1 MKEVIS
7 RKTKKV
13 LASILLALSVFGI
26 GSFTSNFI
34 KQQKEVKQYTNTI
47 VVDDIK
53 VLEEKAVVEDVQG
66 LGNLEILKLNVNKNI
81 KIKEGKVFKKEQT
94 IKFKS
99 ECIFKVDLTKLT
111 KDNVVINENEIK
123 IFIAEPTLD
132 VSFLEDKTEFG
143 EVETK
148 WYDLGNKI
156 DMTMEEMENIKAK
169 LKDEIYISAM
179 EELET
184 AKEKTASAIESV
196 LLNLTKENYK
206 VNVIFIK

>member
-1 MKEVIS
+1 MIS

-13 LASILLALSVFGI
+13 LASILLALSIFGI

-34 KQQKEVKQYTNTI
+34 KQQKEARQYTNTI

-53 VLEEKAVVEDVQG
+53 VLEEKAIVEDIQG
-66 LGNLEILKLNVNKNI
+66 LGNLEVLKLNVNKSI

-111 KDNVVINENEIK
+111 KDNVVVNENEIK
-123 IFIAEPTLD
+123 IFIVEPTLD

-156 DMTMEEMENIKAK
+156 EMTMEEYENYKAK
-169 LKDEIYISAM
+169 SKEAIYVDAM

-184 AKEKTASAIESV
+184 AKEKTASAIEGV

>member
-1 MKEVIS
+1 MIS

-13 LASILLALSVFGI
+13 LASILLVLSILGI

-47 VVDDIK
+47 LVDDIK
-53 VLEEKAVVEDVQG
+53 VLEEKAVVESVQE

-81 KIKEGKVFKKEQT
+81 KIKDGKVFKKEQT

-99 ECIFKVDLTKLT
+99 ECTFKIDLTELT
-111 KDNVVINENEIK
+111 KDSVIINENEIK

-132 VSFLEDKTEFG
+132 ISFLEDKTEFG

-156 DMTMEEMENIKAK
+156 DMTMEEMEDIKTK

-184 AKEKTASAIESV
+184 AKEKTASAIEGV

>member
-1 MKEVIS
+1 MIS
-7 RKTKKV
+7 QKTKKV
-13 LASILLALSVFGI
+13 LASILLALSIFGI

-34 KQQKEVKQYTNTI
+34 KQQKEAKQYTNTI

-53 VLEEKAVVEDVQG
+53 VLEEKAVVESVQE

-81 KIKEGKVFKKEQT
+81 KIKDGKVFKKEQT

-99 ECIFKVDLTKLT
+99 ECIFKIDLTELT
-111 KDNVVINENEIK
+111 KDNVIINENEIK

-156 DMTMEEMENIKAK
+156 DMTMEELEDIKTK
-169 LKDEIYISAM
+169 LKDEIYVSAM
-179 EELET
+179 AELET
-184 AKEKTASAIESV
+184 AKEKTASAIEGV

>member
-1 MKEVIS
+1 MIS
-7 RKTKKV
+7 QKTKKV
-13 LASILLALSVFGI
+13 LASILLALSIFGI

-34 KQQKEVKQYTNTI
+34 KQQKEAKQYTNTI

-53 VLEEKAVVEDVQG
+53 VLEEKAVVESVQE

-99 ECIFKVDLTKLT
+99 ECIFKIDLTELT
-111 KDNVVINENEIK
+111 KDSVIINENEIK

-156 DMTMEEMENIKAK
+156 DMTMEEMEDIKTK
-169 LKDEIYISAM
+169 LKDEIYVSAM
-179 EELET
+179 AELET
-184 AKEKTASAIESV
+184 AKEKTASAIEGV

>member
-1 MKEVIS
+1 MRRVKELV
-7 RKTKKV
+7 KKV
-13 LASILLALSVFGI
+13 
-26 GSFTSNFI
+26 
-34 KQQKEVKQYTNTI
+34 
-47 VVDDIK
+47 
-53 VLEEKAVVEDVQG
+53 VVEDIQE
-66 LGNLEILKLNVNKNI
+66 LGNLEVLKLSVNKNV

-99 ECIFKVDLTKLT
+99 ECIFKIDLTKLT
-111 KDNVVINENEIK
+111 KDNVIVNENEIR
-123 IFIAEPTLD
+123 IYVAEPTLD

-143 EVETK
+143 EVQTK
-148 WYDLGNKI
+148 WYDLGDKI

-184 AKEKTASAIESV
+184 AKEKTTSAIEGV

>member
-1 MKEVIS
+1 MIS

-13 LASILLALSVFGI
+13 LASILLALSIFGI

-34 KQQKEVKQYTNTI
+34 KQQKEARQYTNTI

-53 VLEEKAVVEDVQG
+53 VLEEKAVVESVQE

-132 VSFLEDKTEFG
+132 VSFLEDTTEFG

>member
-1 MKEVIS
+1 MIS

-13 LASILLALSVFGI
+13 LASILLALSILGI
-26 GSFTSNFI
+26 GNFAFNSI
-34 KQQKEVKQYTNTI
+34 KQQKEAKQYTNTI

-53 VLEEKAVVEDVQG
+53 VLEEKAIVEDIQG
-66 LGNLEILKLNVNKNI
+66 LGNLEVLKLNVNKSI

-111 KDNVVINENEIK
+111 KDNVVVNENEIK

-156 DMTMEEMENIKAK
+156 DMTMEEMESVKAK

>member
-1 MKEVIS
+1 MIS
-7 RKTKKV
+7 QKTKKV
-13 LASILLALSVFGI
+13 LVGILLALSVFGI

-53 VLEEKAVVEDVQG
+53 VLEEKAVVESVQE

-81 KIKEGKVFKKEQT
+81 KIKEGKVFKKEQQ

-99 ECIFKVDLTKLT
+99 ECIFKIDLTELT
-111 KDNVVINENEIK
+111 KDSVIINENEIK

-156 DMTMEEMENIKAK
+156 DMTMEEMEDIKTK
-169 LKDEIYISAM
+169 LKDEIYVSAM
-179 EELET
+179 AELET
-184 AKEKTASAIESV
+184 AKEKTASAIEGV

>member
-1 MKEVIS
+1 MIS
-7 RKTKKV
+7 QKTKKV
-13 LASILLALSVFGI
+13 LASILLALSIFGI

-34 KQQKEVKQYTNTI
+34 KQQKEAKQYTNTI

-53 VLEEKAVVEDVQG
+53 VLEEKAVVESVQE

-99 ECIFKVDLTKLT
+99 ECIFKIDLTELT
-111 KDNVVINENEIK
+111 KDSVIINENEIK

-156 DMTMEEMENIKAK
+156 DMTMEELEDIKTK
-169 LKDEIYISAM
+169 LKDEIYVSAM
-179 EELET
+179 AELET
-184 AKEKTASAIESV
+184 AKEKTASAIEGV

>member
-1 MKEVIS
+1 MIS

-13 LASILLALSVFGI
+13 LASILLALSIFGI
-26 GSFTSNFI
+26 GNFAFNSI
-34 KQQKEVKQYTNTI
+34 KQQKEAKQYTNTI

-53 VLEEKAVVEDVQG
+53 VLEEKAIVEDIQG
-66 LGNLEILKLNVNKNI
+66 LGNLEVLKLNVNKSI

-156 DMTMEEMENIKAK
+156 DMTMEEMENVKAK

-184 AKEKTASAIESV
+184 AKEKTASAIEGV

>member
-1 MKEVIS
+1 MIS
-7 RKTKKV
+7 QKTKKV
-13 LASILLALSVFGI
+13 LASILLALSIFGI

-34 KQQKEVKQYTNTI
+34 KQQKEAKQYTNTI

-53 VLEEKAVVEDVQG
+53 VLEEKAVVESVQE

-99 ECIFKVDLTKLT
+99 ECIFKIDLTELT
-111 KDNVVINENEIK
+111 KDNVIVNENEIK
-123 IFIAEPTLD
+123 IFIVEPTLD

-156 DMTMEEMENIKAK
+156 DMTMEELEDIKTK
-169 LKDEIYISAM
+169 LKDEIYVSAM
-179 EELET
+179 AELET
-184 AKEKTASAIESV
+184 AKEKTASAIEGV

>member
-1 MKEVIS
+1 MIS
-7 RKTKKV
+7 QKTKKV
-13 LASILLALSVFGI
+13 LASILLALSIFGI
-26 GSFTSNFI
+26 GGFTSNFI
-34 KQQKEVKQYTNTI
+34 KQQKEAKQYTNTI

-53 VLEEKAVVEDVQG
+53 VLEEKAVVESVQE

-81 KIKEGKVFKKEQT
+81 KIKEGKVFKKEQQ

-99 ECIFKVDLTKLT
+99 ECIFKIDLTELT
-111 KDNVVINENEIK
+111 KDSVIINENEIK

-156 DMTMEEMENIKAK
+156 DMTMEELEDIKTK
-169 LKDEIYISAM
+169 LKDEIYVSAM
-179 EELET
+179 AELET
-184 AKEKTASAIESV
+184 AKEKTASAIEGV

>member
-1 MKEVIS
+1 MIS
-7 RKTKKV
+7 QKTKKV
-13 LASILLALSVFGI
+13 LASILLALSIFGI

-34 KQQKEVKQYTNTI
+34 KQQKEAKQYTNTI

-53 VLEEKAVVEDVQG
+53 VLEEKAVVESVQE

-99 ECIFKVDLTKLT
+99 ECIFKIDLTELT
-111 KDNVVINENEIK
+111 KDSVIINENEIK

-156 DMTMEEMENIKAK
+156 DMTMEEMEDIKTK

-184 AKEKTASAIESV
+184 AKEKTASAIEGV

>member
-1 MKEVIS
+1 MIS
-7 RKTKKV
+7 QKTKKA
-13 LASILLALSVFGI
+13 LAGILLALSIFGI
-26 GSFTSNFI
+26 GGFTSNFI
-34 KQQKEVKQYTNTI
+34 KQQKEAKQYTNTI

-53 VLEEKAVVEDVQG
+53 VLEEKAVVESVQE

-81 KIKEGKVFKKEQT
+81 KIKEGKVFKKEQQ

-99 ECIFKVDLTKLT
+99 ECIFKIDLTELT
-111 KDNVVINENEIK
+111 KDSVIINENEIK

-156 DMTMEEMENIKAK
+156 DMTMEELEDIKTK
-169 LKDEIYISAM
+169 LKDEIYVSAM

-184 AKEKTASAIESV
+184 AKEKTASAIEGV

>member
-1 MKEVIS
+1 MIS
-7 RKTKKV
+7 QKTKKV
-13 LASILLALSVFGI
+13 LASILLALSIFGI
-26 GSFTSNFI
+26 GGFTSNFI
-34 KQQKEVKQYTNTI
+34 KQQKEAKQYTNTI

-53 VLEEKAVVEDVQG
+53 VLEEKAVVESVQE

-99 ECIFKVDLTKLT
+99 ECIFKIDLTELT
-111 KDNVVINENEIK
+111 KDSVIINENEIK

-156 DMTMEEMENIKAK
+156 DMTMEELEDIKTK
-169 LKDEIYISAM
+169 LKDEIYISAI

-184 AKEKTASAIESV
+184 AKEKTASAIEGV

>member
-1 MKEVIS
+1 MIS

-13 LASILLALSVFGI
+13 LASILLALSIFGI
-26 GSFTSNFI
+26 GNFAFNSI
-34 KQQKEVKQYTNTI
+34 KQQKEAKQYTNTI

-53 VLEEKAVVEDVQG
+53 VLEEKAIVEDIQG
-66 LGNLEILKLNVNKNI
+66 LGNLEVLKLNVNKSI

-123 IFIAEPTLD
+123 IFIVEPTLD

-156 DMTMEEMENIKAK
+156 DMTMEEMESVKAK

-196 LLNLTKENYK
+196 LLNLTKENYT

>member
-1 MKEVIS
+1 MIS
-7 RKTKKV
+7 QKTKKV
-13 LASILLALSVFGI
+13 LASILLALSIFGI
-26 GSFTSNFI
+26 GGFTSNFI
-34 KQQKEVKQYTNTI
+34 KQQKEAKQYTNTI

-53 VLEEKAVVEDVQG
+53 VLEEKAVVESVQE

-81 KIKEGKVFKKEQT
+81 KIKEGKVFKKEQQ

-99 ECIFKVDLTKLT
+99 ECIFKIDLTELT
-111 KDNVVINENEIK
+111 KDSVIINENEIK

-156 DMTMEEMENIKAK
+156 DMTMEELEDIKTK
-169 LKDEIYISAM
+169 LKDEIYISAI

-184 AKEKTASAIESV
+184 AKEKTASAIEGV

>member
-1 MKEVIS
+1 MIS
-7 RKTKKV
+7 QKTKKV

-53 VLEEKAVVEDVQG
+53 VLEEKAVVESVQE

-99 ECIFKVDLTKLT
+99 ECIFKIDLTELT
-111 KDNVVINENEIK
+111 KDSVIINENEIK

-132 VSFLEDKTEFG
+132 ISFLEDKTEFG

-156 DMTMEEMENIKAK
+156 DMTMEEMEDIKTK

-184 AKEKTASAIESV
+184 AKEKTASAIEGV

-206 VNVIFIK
+206 VNVIFFK

>member
-1 MKEVIS
+1 MIS

-13 LASILLALSVFGI
+13 LASILLALSIFGI

-34 KQQKEVKQYTNTI
+34 KQQKEARQYTNTI

-53 VLEEKAVVEDVQG
+53 VLEEKAIVEYIQE
-66 LGNLEILKLNVNKNI
+66 LGNLEVLKLNVNKSI

-111 KDNVVINENEIK
+111 KDNVVVNENEIK
-123 IFIAEPTLD
+123 IFIVEPTLD

-156 DMTMEEMENIKAK
+156 DMTMEEMENVKAK

>member
-1 MKEVIS
+1 MIS
-7 RKTKKV
+7 KKTKKV
-13 LASILLALSVFGI
+13 LASILLALSIFGI
-26 GSFTSNFI
+26 GNFTSNFI
-34 KQQKEVKQYTNTI
+34 KQQKEAKQYTNTI

-53 VLEEKAVVEDVQG
+53 VLEEKAVVESVQE

-99 ECIFKVDLTKLT
+99 ECIFKIDLTKLT
-111 KDNVVINENEIK
+111 KDNVIVNENEIR
-123 IFIAEPTLD
+123 IYVAEPTLD

-143 EVETK
+143 EVQTK
-148 WYDLGNKI
+148 WYDLGDKI
-156 DMTMEEMENIKAK
+156 DMTMEEMENIKSK
-169 LKDEIYISAM
+169 LKDEIYVSAM

-184 AKEKTASAIESV
+184 AKEKTTSAIEGV

>member
-1 MKEVIS
+1 MIS
-7 RKTKKV
+7 QKTKKV

-34 KQQKEVKQYTNTI
+34 KQQKEAKQYTNTI

-53 VLEEKAVVEDVQG
+53 VLEEKAVVESVQE

-81 KIKEGKVFKKEQT
+81 KIKDGKVFKKEQT

-99 ECIFKVDLTKLT
+99 ECIFKIDLTELT
-111 KDNVVINENEIK
+111 KDSVIINENEIK

-156 DMTMEEMENIKAK
+156 DMTMEEMEDIKTK
-169 LKDEIYISAM
+169 LKDEIYVSAM
-179 EELET
+179 AELET
-184 AKEKTASAIESV
+184 AKEKTASAIEGV

>member
-1 MKEVIS
+1 MIS
-7 RKTKKV
+7 QKTKKV
-13 LASILLALSVFGI
+13 LASILLALSIFGI
-26 GSFTSNFI
+26 GGFTSNFI
-34 KQQKEVKQYTNTI
+34 KQQKEAKQYTNTI

-53 VLEEKAVVEDVQG
+53 VLEEKAVVESVQE

-81 KIKEGKVFKKEQT
+81 KIKDGKVFKKEQT

-99 ECIFKVDLTKLT
+99 ECIFKIDLTELT
-111 KDNVVINENEIK
+111 KDSVIINENEIK

-156 DMTMEEMENIKAK
+156 DMTMEELEDIKTK

-184 AKEKTASAIESV
+184 AKEKTASAIEGV

>member
-1 MKEVIS
+1 MIS

-13 LASILLALSVFGI
+13 LASILLALSIFGI
-26 GSFTSNFI
+26 GNFAFNSI
-34 KQQKEVKQYTNTI
+34 KQQKEAKQYTNTI

-53 VLEEKAVVEDVQG
+53 VLEEKAIVEDIQE
-66 LGNLEILKLNVNKNI
+66 LGNLEVLKLNVNKSI

>member
-1 MKEVIS
+1 MIS
-7 RKTKKV
+7 QKTKKV
-13 LASILLALSVFGI
+13 LASILLALSIFGI
-26 GSFTSNFI
+26 GGFASNFI
-34 KQQKEVKQYTNTI
+34 KQQKEAKQYTNTI

-53 VLEEKAVVEDVQG
+53 VLEEKAVVESVQE

-99 ECIFKVDLTKLT
+99 ECIFKIDLTELT
-111 KDNVVINENEIK
+111 KDSVIINENEIK

-156 DMTMEEMENIKAK
+156 DMTMEEMEDIKTK
-169 LKDEIYISAM
+169 LKDEIYVSAM
-179 EELET
+179 AELET
-184 AKEKTASAIESV
+184 AKEKTASAIEGV

>member
-1 MKEVIS
+1 MIS
-7 RKTKKV
+7 QKTKRA
-13 LASILLALSVFGI
+13 LAGILLALSIFGI
-26 GSFTSNFI
+26 GGFTSNFI
-34 KQQKEVKQYTNTI
+34 KQQKEAKQYTNTI

-53 VLEEKAVVEDVQG
+53 VLEEKAVVESVQE

-81 KIKEGKVFKKEQT
+81 KIKEGKVFKKEQQ

-99 ECIFKVDLTKLT
+99 ECIFKIDLTELT
-111 KDNVVINENEIK
+111 KDSVIINENEIK

-156 DMTMEEMENIKAK
+156 DMTMEEMEDIKTK
-169 LKDEIYISAM
+169 LKDEIYVSAM

-184 AKEKTASAIESV
+184 AKEKTASAIEGV

>member
-1 MKEVIS
+1 MIS
-7 RKTKKV
+7 PKTKKV
-13 LASILLALSVFGI
+13 LASILLALSIFGI
-26 GSFTSNFI
+26 GGFTSNFI
-34 KQQKEVKQYTNTI
+34 KQQKEAKQYTNTI

-53 VLEEKAVVEDVQG
+53 VLEEKAVVESVQE

-99 ECIFKVDLTKLT
+99 ECIFKIDLTELT
-111 KDNVVINENEIK
+111 KDSVIINENEIK

-156 DMTMEEMENIKAK
+156 DMTMEELEDIKTK

-179 EELET
+179 TELET
-184 AKEKTASAIESV
+184 AKEKTASAIEGV

>member
-1 MKEVIS
+1 MIS
-7 RKTKKV
+7 QKTKKV
-13 LASILLALSVFGI
+13 LASILLALSIFGI
-26 GSFTSNFI
+26 GNFTSNFI
-34 KQQKEVKQYTNTI
+34 KQQKEAKQYTNTI

-53 VLEEKAVVEDVQG
+53 VLEEKAVVEDIQE

-99 ECIFKVDLTKLT
+99 ECIFKIDLTKLT

-156 DMTMEEMENIKAK
+156 DMTMEELENIKAK
-169 LKDEIYISAM
+169 LKDEIYVSAM

-184 AKEKTASAIESV
+184 AKEKTTSAIEGV

>member
-1 MKEVIS
+1 MIS
-7 RKTKKV
+7 QKTKKA
-13 LASILLALSVFGI
+13 LAGILLALSIFGI
-26 GSFTSNFI
+26 GGFTSNFI
-34 KQQKEVKQYTNTI
+34 KQQKEAKQYTNTI

-53 VLEEKAVVEDVQG
+53 VLEEKAVVESVQE

-111 KDNVVINENEIK
+111 KDNVVVNENEIK
-123 IFIAEPTLD
+123 IFIAEPTLS

-143 EVETK
+143 EVKTK

-156 DMTMEEMENIKAK
+156 EMTMEEYENYKAK
-169 LKDEIYISAM
+169 SKEAIYVDAM
-179 EELET
+179 AELET
-184 AKEKTASAIESV
+184 AKEKTASAIEGV

>member
-1 MKEVIS
+1 MIS
-7 RKTKKV
+7 QKTKKALV
-13 LASILLALSVFGI
+13 GILLALSIFGI
-26 GSFTSNFI
+26 GGFTSNFI
-34 KQQKEVKQYTNTI
+34 KQQKEAKQYTNTI

-53 VLEEKAVVEDVQG
+53 VLEEKAVVEDIQG
-66 LGNLEILKLNVNKNI
+66 LDNLEILKLNVNKNI
-81 KIKEGKVFKKEQT
+81 KVKEGKVFKKEQT

-99 ECIFKVDLTKLT
+99 ECIFKIDLTKLT

-156 DMTMEEMENIKAK
+156 DMTMEEMENIKSK
-169 LKDEIYISAM
+169 LKDEIYVSAM

-184 AKEKTASAIESV
+184 AKEKTASAIEGV

>member
-1 MKEVIS
+1 MIS
-7 RKTKKV
+7 QKTKKA
-13 LASILLALSVFGI
+13 LAGILLALSIFGI
-26 GSFTSNFI
+26 GGFTSNFI
-34 KQQKEVKQYTNTI
+34 KQQKEAKQYTNTI

-53 VLEEKAVVEDVQG
+53 VLEEKAVVESVQE

-81 KIKEGKVFKKEQT
+81 KIKEGKVFKKEQQ

-99 ECIFKVDLTKLT
+99 ECIFKIDLTELT
-111 KDNVVINENEIK
+111 KDSVIINENEIK

-156 DMTMEEMENIKAK
+156 DMTMEELEDIKTK
-169 LKDEIYISAM
+169 LKDEIYVSAIA
-179 EELET
+179 ELET
-184 AKEKTASAIESV
+184 AKEKTASAIEGV

>member
-1 MKEVIS
+1 MIS
-7 RKTKKV
+7 KKTKKV
-13 LASILLALSVFGI
+13 LASILLALSIFGI
-26 GSFTSNFI
+26 GNFTSNFI
-34 KQQKEVKQYTNTI
+34 KQQKEAKQYTNTI

-53 VLEEKAVVEDVQG
+53 VLEEKAVVEDIQE

-99 ECIFKVDLTKLT
+99 ECIFKIDLTKLT

-156 DMTMEEMENIKAK
+156 DMTMEELENIKAK
-169 LKDEIYISAM
+169 LKDEIYVSAM

-184 AKEKTASAIESV
+184 AKEKTTSAIEGV

>member
-1 MKEVIS
+1 MIS
-7 RKTKKV
+7 QKTKKV
-13 LASILLALSVFGI
+13 LAGILLALSIFGI
-26 GSFTSNFI
+26 GGFTSNFI
-34 KQQKEVKQYTNTI
+34 KQQKEAKQYTNTI

-53 VLEEKAVVEDVQG
+53 VLEEKAVVESVQE

-81 KIKEGKVFKKEQT
+81 KIKEGKVFKKEQQ

-99 ECIFKVDLTKLT
+99 ECIFKIDLTELT
-111 KDNVVINENEIK
+111 KDSVIINENEIK

-156 DMTMEEMENIKAK
+156 DMTMEEMEDIKTK
-169 LKDEIYISAM
+169 LKDEIYVSAM
-179 EELET
+179 AELET
-184 AKEKTASAIESV
+184 AKEKTASAIEGV

>member
-1 MKEVIS
+1 MIS
-7 RKTKKV
+7 KKTKKV
-13 LASILLALSVFGI
+13 LASILLALSIFGI
-26 GSFTSNFI
+26 GGFTSNFI
-34 KQQKEVKQYTNTI
+34 KQQKEAKQYTNTI

-53 VLEEKAVVEDVQG
+53 VLEEKAVVESVQE

-81 KIKEGKVFKKEQT
+81 KIKEGKVFKKEQQ

-99 ECIFKVDLTKLT
+99 ECIFKIDLTELT
-111 KDNVVINENEIK
+111 KDSVIINENEIK

-156 DMTMEEMENIKAK
+156 DMTMEEMEDIKTK
-169 LKDEIYISAM
+169 LKDEIYVSAM
-179 EELET
+179 AELET
-184 AKEKTASAIESV
+184 AKEKTASAIEGV

>member
-1 MKEVIS
+1 MIS
-7 RKTKKV
+7 QKTKKA
-13 LASILLALSVFGI
+13 LAGILLALSIFGI
-26 GSFTSNFI
+26 GGFTSNFI
-34 KQQKEVKQYTNTI
+34 KQQKEAKQYTNTI

-53 VLEEKAVVEDVQG
+53 VLEEKAVVESVQE
-66 LGNLEILKLNVNKNI
+66 LGNLEKLKLNVNKNI
-81 KIKEGKVFKKEQT
+81 KIKEGKVFKKEQQ

-99 ECIFKVDLTKLT
+99 ECIFKIDLTELT
-111 KDNVVINENEIK
+111 KDSVIINENEIK

-156 DMTMEEMENIKAK
+156 DMTMEEMEDIKTK
-169 LKDEIYISAM
+169 LKDEIYVSAM
-179 EELET
+179 AELET
-184 AKEKTASAIESV
+184 AKEKTASAIEGV

>member
-1 MKEVIS
+1 MIS
-7 RKTKKV
+7 QKTKKV
-13 LASILLALSVFGI
+13 LASILLALSIFGI
-26 GSFTSNFI
+26 GSLTSNFI
-34 KQQKEVKQYTNTI
+34 KQQKEAKQYTNTI

-53 VLEEKAVVEDVQG
+53 VLEEKAVVESVQE

-99 ECIFKVDLTKLT
+99 ECIFKIDLTELT
-111 KDNVVINENEIK
+111 KDNVIINENEIK

-156 DMTMEEMENIKAK
+156 DMTMEELEDIKTK
-169 LKDEIYISAM
+169 LKDEIYVSAM
-179 EELET
+179 AELET
-184 AKEKTASAIESV
+184 AKEKTASAIEGV